1 VKRLW
6 FKFEMRRAIL
16 DGKKTSTTR
25 EHPLFFGEHLA
36 VSGSRFHA
44 KPFAVLEIRDRFP
57 TTVQNV
63 ITMFYKEEGF
73 TSPDDMRDF
82 LKRNKL
88 LTNDVPVY
96 FHVFKVLKTLESPDF
111 PLFRVMRQVLK
122 ME

>member
-1 VKRLW
+1 MKRLW

-25 EHPLFFGEHLA
+25 EHPVSLGEVLA
-36 VSGSRFHA
+36 VSGSRFYP

-63 ITMFYKEEGF
+63 VTMFYKEEGF
-73 TSPDDMRDF
+73 TSPEDMTDF

-88 LTNDVPVY
+88 LKNDVPVY
-96 FHVFKVLKTLESPDF
+96 FHVFKVVTTRE
-111 PLFRVMRQVLK
+111 PLNLSSSLSFKSCVTK
-122 ME
+122 

>member
-1 VKRLW
+1 MKRLW

-25 EHPLFFGEHLA
+25 EHPLSFGEVLA

-57 TTVQNV
+57 TKLENV
-63 ITMFYKEEGF
+63 VAMFYKEEGF
-73 TSPDDMRDF
+73 TSPEDMRDF

-88 LTNDVPVY
+88 FKIALNPFVETPVY
-96 FHVFKVLKTLESPDF
+96 FHVFRVVRTLENWPDVLK
-111 PLFRVMRQVLK
+111 K
-122 ME
+122 